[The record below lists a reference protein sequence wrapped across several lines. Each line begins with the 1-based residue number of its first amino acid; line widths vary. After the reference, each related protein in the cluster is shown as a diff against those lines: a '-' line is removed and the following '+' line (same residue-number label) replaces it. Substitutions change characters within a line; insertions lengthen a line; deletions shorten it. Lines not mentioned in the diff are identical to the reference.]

1 MTLTSDHKSG
11 EPERV
16 VFLSNSSAPKQVN
29 TEDQSSSLSEEGKIV
44 IVSAGLAVP
53 CKP

>member
-1 MTLTSDHKSG
+1 MTLISDHKSG

-29 TEDQSSSLSEEGKIV
+29 TEDQSSSLSEEGNIM
-44 IVSAGLAVP
+44 IISAALTVS